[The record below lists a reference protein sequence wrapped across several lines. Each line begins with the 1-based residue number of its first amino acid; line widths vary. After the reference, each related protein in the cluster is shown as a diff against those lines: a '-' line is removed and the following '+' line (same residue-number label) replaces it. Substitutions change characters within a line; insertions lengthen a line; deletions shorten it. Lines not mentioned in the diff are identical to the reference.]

1 LLAIVATPPSVVRR
15 FCRRE
20 KNQSA
25 KTTPGFRLR
34 SRRKILKL
42 RTIFIATDDCRADR
56 SQRIINLKN

>member
-1 LLAIVATPPSVVRR
+1 LLAIVAIPPFPARR

-20 KNQSA
+20 KKSSGKNG
-25 KTTPGFRLR
+25 TRFHPR

-42 RTIFIATDDCRADR
+42 RMIFIATDDCRVDR